1 MFKFKEDCD
10 SIFMG
15 SKNVEDIVHRSYTS
29 KPKYTELMPGVPED
43 HKQIKTL
50 EDLLNMNYK
59 YLTVEEQMRGNLISK
74 MKKGEYPYSSIIDYE
89 DDVIPAINRAILS
102 GHDILFIGQIGQAK
116 TKIAECIANNLL
128 SLIPKVR
135 GTLTNDIPTSLS
147 EQELIALLNDS
158 EVIHTS
164 PEFSV
169 SKECEDIIRN
179 NKLDTKID
187 WADGSDRY
195 RYILSTPDISVKDL
209 VGQIDAIKIAKKGV
223 ELYDIESYSPGQLLQ
238 ARHGILCIDELPVL
252 DPRKQVALLSV
263 LQEGKFT
270 TGSYPVVFKP
280 DAKIIATANPID
292 YTHSGKIIEPLFD
305 RLRSHIDTHY
315 PRNLNDEM
323 LIIVQEA
330 RIYDFKNVFL
340 PIFMLKTVAKIMQLA
355 RNHPDINQDKGV
367 SVRMA
372 IHSIELLI
380 AETER
385 TRSMLHH
392 VKTVPRFCDIHTI
405 HQSSKFELSEME
417 DTRQNRRNVLN
428 SIIDNALKEVSLQYV
443 DKHSLEEITKLKNEF
458 ARNKAFLVS
467 QTILGDE
474 KSASVDYESQLTRFP
489 GLRQLVNEASKN
501 IISQQNQF
509 VEKAKQLGINVNSI
523 VVPRHLDGEFTAA
536 VVEVVLEG
544 LRWINPP
551 LLDKKDNGY
560 EIIS

>member
-1 MFKFKEDCD
+1 MPLTSLRATIIFLLPSISFPAILMMCLYSDPDKLRSGKPFTNKNHTRFIDIILIDIPTLLWLRMFKFIEDCD

-15 SKNVEDIVHRSYTS
+15 SENVEDIVHRSYTS

-43 HKQIKTL
+43 HEQIKTL

-59 YLTVEEQMRGNLISK
+59 YVTVEEQMRGNLISK
-74 MKKGEYPYSSIIDYE
+74 MKKGEYPYSSIVDYE
-89 DDVIPAINRAILS
+89 DDVIPAVNRAILS

-147 EQELIALLNDS
+147 EEELIALLNDS

-187 WADGSDRY
+187 WSDGADRY

-252 DPRKQVALLSV
+252 DPRKQVSLLSV

-270 TGSYPVVFKP
+270 TGAYPVVFKP
-280 DAKIIATANPID
+280 DVKIIATANPID

-305 RLRSHIDTHY
+305 RLRSHVDTHY
-315 PRNLNDEM
+315 PRTVEDEM
-323 LIIVQEA
+323 LIVVQES
-330 RIYDFKNVFL
+330 RIADAKNVML
-340 PIFMLKTVAKIMQLA
+340 PIFIVKAIAQITQMTRAHHDV
-355 RNHPDINQDKGV
+355 NHDKGV
-367 SVRMA
+367 SVRMSV
-372 IHSIELLI
+372 HSMEMIVGE
-380 AETER
+380 AER
-385 TRSMLHH
+385 TRSITFG
-392 VKTVPRFCDIHTI
+392 VRAVPRFCDIHCI
-405 HQSSKFELSEME
+405 HQSSKFELAEME
-417 DTRQNRRNVLN
+417 DTRENRRNVLDL
-428 SIIDNALKEVSLQYV
+428 IIENALKEVA
-443 DKHSLEEITKLKNEF
+443 LEYIQKLAPEQLTKVKNDF
-458 ARNKAFLVS
+458 AKNKAFQVS
-467 QTILGDE
+467 QT
-474 KSASVDYESQLTRFP
+474 S
-489 GLRQLVNEASKN
+489 
-501 IISQQNQF
+501 
-509 VEKAKQLGINVNSI
+509 
-523 VVPRHLDGEFTAA
+523 
-536 VVEVVLEG
+536 
-544 LRWINPP
+544 
-551 LLDKKDNGY
+551 
-560 EIIS
+560 